1 LNPTFAADTGTVV
14 LSVTKKF
21 IISVDTLMPTRE
33 FDNSFFMSQLTVIVA
48 LRVFRLS
55 CAGVTDISADYN
67 TNILKAED
75 TMNYLNTWMWF
86 ILLVL
91 D

>member
-1 LNPTFAADTGTVV
+1 LNPTFAADAGKIV
-14 LSVTKKF
+14 LSVTKF

-33 FDNSFFMSQLTVIVA
+33 FDNSFFMSQLTVMVA
-48 LRVFRLS
+48 FTVFLLS
-55 CAGVTDISADYN
+55 WAGVTDISADYD
-67 TNILKAED
+67 TNIRKAED

-86 ILLVL
+86 MLLVL